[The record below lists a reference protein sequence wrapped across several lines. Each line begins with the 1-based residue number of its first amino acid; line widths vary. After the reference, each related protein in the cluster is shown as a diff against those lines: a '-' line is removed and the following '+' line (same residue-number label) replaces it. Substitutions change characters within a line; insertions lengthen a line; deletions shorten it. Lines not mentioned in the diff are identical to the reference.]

1 MQKVWVLGAGEIG
14 LMMGYLLAKSGRY
27 QVSLLDVKPLSDETE
42 QFLKTIEHIQFLQLD
57 ITQQKKMHDFLK
69 EYGADALVSA
79 LPYFVNIKV
88 AEFAKNNHL
97 HYFDLTEDVATVK
110 AIECLAQGSEKVFV
124 PQCGLA
130 PGLIDVIA
138 VSLTKH
144 FSELDSI
151 KLRVGALPENI
162 NNALQYALT
171 WSIDGLI
178 NEYGNP
184 CLSIKEGENKSVLPL
199 EDLEE
204 VKLDG
209 VTYEAFNTSGGTANL
224 VNAFAGKVRS
234 LNYKTLRYPGHC
246 EKMRFLMRGLK
257 LNKDRETLRRI
268 LVNAMPKTRQDVVLV
283 YVSVTGKQKGELIE
297 EHYFKKYYPQE
308 IDGILWS
315 AIQITTASQLC
326 CVLDLV
332 LSNTEHYH
340 GLIYQEQFDLKKLLN
355 NSFGKYL
362 RGQKKDS

>member
-1 MQKVWVLGAGEIG
+1 VKRILVLGAGEIG
-14 LMMGYLLAKSGRY
+14 LMISYFLAKSGKY
-27 QVSLLDVKPLSDETE
+27 QVMLGDVKPLAYEHE
-42 QFLKTIEHIQFLQLD
+42 QFLATVGHLSFSTLDVSRHKEMHEFLS
-57 ITQQKKMHDFLK
+57 THDV
-69 EYGADALVSA
+69 DAVVSC
-79 LPYFVNIKV
+79 LPYFMNVKV
-88 AEFAKNNHL
+88 AELAKEHQL

-110 AIECLAQGSEKVFV
+110 AIEALAIGGRKAFV

-130 PGLIDVIA
+130 PGLIDVVA
-138 VSLTKH
+138 VSLAER
-144 FSELDSI
+144 FSEIDSI

-184 CLSIKEGENKSVLPL
+184 CLSIKNGECTSVQPL

-209 VTYEAFNTSGGTANL
+209 VTYEAFNTSGGVANL
-224 VNAFAGKVRS
+224 VSAYAGKVRS

-257 LNKDRETLRRI
+257 LNQDRDTLKRI
-268 LVNAMPKTRQDVVLV
+268 LQNALPKTRQDVVLV
-283 YVSVTGKQKGELIE
+283 YASVTGKQHDELIE
-297 EHYFKKYYPQE
+297 EHYYQKYYPQKL
-308 IDGILWS
+308 DGVVWS
-315 AIQITTASQLC
+315 SIQVTTASQLC

-332 LSNTEHYH
+332 LSDEQQYH
-340 GLIYQEQFDLKKLLN
+340 GLVYQEQFALDDVLQN
-355 NSFGKYL
+355 EFGIYL
-362 RGQKKDS
+362 RDEKEM